1 MENMIIAG
9 ILTAVSLLAFVMG
22 IRSYME
28 KGFLLNN
35 AYIYASAQERK
46 TKDWKPYYKQSA
58 VVLFL
63 LGAAFLMIGLAV
75 YFQIAWLYYIADVV
89 LVIALVYAVVSG
101 AALRKNR
108 K

>member
-1 MENMIIAG
+1 MQNMIIAG

-89 LVIALVYAVVSG
+89 LVIPLVYAVVSG
-101 AALRKNR
+101 SALRKNR